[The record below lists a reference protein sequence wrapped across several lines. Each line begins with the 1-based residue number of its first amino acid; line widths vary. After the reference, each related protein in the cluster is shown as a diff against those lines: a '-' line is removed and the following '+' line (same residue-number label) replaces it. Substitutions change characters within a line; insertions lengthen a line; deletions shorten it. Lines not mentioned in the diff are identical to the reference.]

1 MSLKNKNFSL
11 LASGREERRMRECN
25 ECEITVEKLIRL
37 VHSYTDPIKIRVVM
51 GDEWLTCDEARHM
64 SDFYLTS
71 AYTWRNKEETERLL
85 KYYKDVPVWNLCVW
99 VDGTYSSDKG
109 RALYMGI
116 EAHCYYKDIREGW
129 IAERQILNGKSK
141 ENIEKE
147 KWQRGK
153 NND

>member
-1 MSLKNKNFSL
+1 MT
-11 LASGREERRMRECN
+11 ECN
-25 ECEITVEKLIRL
+25 KSEITIEKLIQL

-51 GDEWLTCDEARHM
+51 GDAWLTCDEARHM

-99 VDGTYSSDKG
+99 VNGTYSSDKG

-116 EAHCYYKDIREGW
+116 EAHCHYKDIREGW
-129 IAERQILNGKSK
+129 LAEKADIKRQKQREYRKRKMAERK
-141 ENIEKE
+141 EE
-147 KWQRGK
+147 
-153 NND
+153 

>member
-1 MSLKNKNFSL
+1 
-11 LASGREERRMRECN
+11 MRECN
-25 ECEITVEKLIRL
+25 KCEITVEKLIRL

-129 IAERQILNGKSK
+129 IAEKADIKRQKQREYRKRKMAERK
-141 ENIEKE
+141 EE
-147 KWQRGK
+147 
-153 NND
+153 